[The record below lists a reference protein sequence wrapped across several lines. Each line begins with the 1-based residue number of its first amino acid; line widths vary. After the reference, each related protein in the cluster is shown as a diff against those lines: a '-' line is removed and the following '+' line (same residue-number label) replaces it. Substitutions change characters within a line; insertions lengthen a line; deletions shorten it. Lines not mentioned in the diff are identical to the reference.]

1 MAVTFENKDVT
12 ITEERIQHI
21 MEHHVNVP
29 KYTKNTSV
37 FFETFN
43 IVSTLAFLTHKTWR
57 EDESYEIIEQ
67 GRKEVYGNY
76 FLYVFGMRKPVGVD
90 PWGFPSKK
98 LAIYYSWR
106 REYGDK
112 FKIISA
118 YPFPKHFRFINVT
131 GGWVSTRNPFLK
143 KRLLSEPPKLQKSMT
158 NVSLP
163 ESAAANLLLL

>member
-1 MAVTFENKDVT
+1 MAVTFENKDVI

-21 MEHHVNVP
+21 MERHVNVP

-67 GRKEVYGNY
+67 GWKEVHGNY
-76 FLYVFGMRKPVGVD
+76 FLYVFGMRKLVGVD

-98 LAIYYSWR
+98 LAIY
-106 REYGDK
+106 
-112 FKIISA
+112 
-118 YPFPKHFRFINVT
+118 
-131 GGWVSTRNPFLK
+131 
-143 KRLLSEPPKLQKSMT
+143 
-158 NVSLP
+158 
-163 ESAAANLLLL
+163 